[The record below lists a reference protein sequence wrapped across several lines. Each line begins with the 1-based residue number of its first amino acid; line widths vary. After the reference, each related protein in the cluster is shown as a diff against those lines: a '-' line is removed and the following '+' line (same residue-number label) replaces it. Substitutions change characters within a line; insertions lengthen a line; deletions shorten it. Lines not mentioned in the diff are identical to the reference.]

1 MRINLP
7 NQITIG
13 RLILAVVFFVLLS
26 RYDQRSPSAG
36 LLDVCFAVF
45 VVAAVTD
52 ALDGY
57 LARRQNQVTNLGR
70 ILDPLVDKVLVCG
83 AFAFF
88 ASDIFVNAVGE
99 NVTGVAPW
107 MVVLIFGREFL
118 VTGLRGF
125 SESRGQSYGAALS
138 GKLKMVLQ
146 SVTAGVVLVVVAHAL
161 PASWGAPAVW
171 TMKALVWLTVV
182 VTALSMLQYLIRSK
196 DVLTDAYRG

>member
-26 RYDQRSPSAG
+26 RYDQRSPSAS
-36 LLDVCFAVF
+36 LLDVCFAIF

-125 SESRGQSYGAALS
+125 SESRGQSYEAALS
-138 GKLKMVLQ
+138 GKLKMVSQ

>member
-26 RYDQRSPSAG
+26 RYDQRSPSAS
-36 LLDVCFAVF
+36 LLDVCFAIF

-125 SESRGQSYGAALS
+125 SESRGQSYEAALS
-138 GKLKMVLQ
+138 GKLKMVSQ
-146 SVTAGVVLVVVAHAL
+146 SVTAGVVLLVVAHAL
-161 PASWGAPAVW
+161 PASDGSTAVW
-171 TMKALVWLTVV
+171 IMKALVWLTVV

>member
-26 RYDQRSPSAG
+26 RYDQRSPSAS
-36 LLDVCFAVF
+36 LLDVCFAIF

-107 MVVLIFGREFL
+107 MVVLILGREFL

-125 SESRGQSYGAALS
+125 SESRGQSYEAALS
-138 GKLKMVLQ
+138 GKLKMVSQ

-161 PASWGAPAVW
+161 PASWGATAVW

>member
-26 RYDQRSPSAG
+26 RYDQRSPSAS
-36 LLDVCFAVF
+36 LLDVCFAIF

-125 SESRGQSYGAALS
+125 SESRGQSYEAALS
-138 GKLKMVLQ
+138 GKLKMVSQ

-161 PASWGAPAVW
+161 PASWGATAVW